1 MERNL
6 ESIIEEIAQN
16 EEFSKEFMAMDEI
29 DEIYAYC
36 KEMGLNSSEEEFDE
50 EVSSMIDN
58 FDLNYSK
65 IGDFELENVAGGSML
80 DKNFNK
86 VVASALSAL
95 TIAGAG
101 AANSNFASA
110 ANDASASTVSVSAS
124 EKTQSAKN
132 IKSSSKMEYT
142 KEKFNKIK
150 NSVLS
155 FCKKHKIA
163 VGATTAAIILA
174 AVYGSVALYKKDANP
189 LHWFGNKTGDND
201 KMAEKDRQE
210 YLKKRE
216 QEDLHNVV
224 SVAQTGGDSLLSLHE
239 RNKLTDNTMEGW
251 NTGMDRIDQLKDTSE
266 KIQGYFTSATT
277 LKKVIDGANESK
289 DWLVRDNANF
299 KAVCARLGSSLSNL
313 NTSGGSLPDG
323 VNAEQLSA
331 LATYFQGLGGS
342 SS

>member
-16 EEFSKEFMAMDEI
+16 EELSKEFTAMDEI

-65 IGDFELENVAGGSML
+65 IDDFELENVAGGSML
-80 DKNFNK
+80 DKKFNK

-110 ANDASASTVSVSAS
+110 ANATSASTVSASAS

-142 KEKFNKIK
+142 KEKFNEIK
-150 NSVLS
+150 NSLLR

-163 VGATTAAIILA
+163 VDVTTAAIILA

-189 LHWFGNKTGDND
+189 LHWFNKAKTTKDDDN
-201 KMAEKDRQE
+201 
-210 YLKKRE
+210 
-216 QEDLHNVV
+216 
-224 SVAQTGGDSLLSLHE
+224 QTGGSTAAGSNMT
-239 RNKLTDNTMEGW
+239 REGAI
-251 NTGMDRIDQLKDTSE
+251 R
-266 KIQGYFTSATT
+266 
-277 LKKVIDGANESK
+277 
-289 DWLVRDNANF
+289 
-299 KAVCARLGSSLSNL
+299 AVALWGTNGSLSDVP
-313 NTSGGSLPDG
+313 SD
-323 VNAEQLSA
+323 AIKWIDDHKKEIQL
-331 LATYFQGLGGS
+331 
-342 SS
+342 

>member
-6 ESIIEEIAQN
+6 ESIIKEIAQN
-16 EEFSKEFMAMDEI
+16 EELSKEFMAMDEI

-58 FDLNYSK
+58 FDSNYSK

-110 ANDASASTVSVSAS
+110 ANGASASTVSVSAS

-132 IKSSSKMEYT
+132 IKSSSKIEYT

-174 AVYGSVALYKKDANP
+174 VIYTCVAVHKGSFNPRNWSGNTDNLNSNPEGNGDTVVEAQDGELKSAMDSLYSCIYSDAEAPGSFWSDIRTIVEIYN
-189 LHWFGNKTGDND
+189 NEDT
-201 KMAEKDRQE
+201 Q
-210 YLKKRE
+210 
-216 QEDLHNVV
+216 QEDKNAAKAFL
-224 SVAQTGGDSLLSLHE
+224 
-239 RNKLTDNTMEGW
+239 
-251 NTGMDRIDQLKDTSE
+251 E
-266 KIQGYFTSATT
+266 K
-277 LKKVIDGANESK
+277 ANE
-289 DWLVRDNANF
+289 VYRTPVVTF
-299 KAVCARLGSSLSNL
+299 
-313 NTSGGSLPDG
+313 DG
-323 VNAEQLSA
+323 EGHCTVND
-331 LATYFQGLGGS
+331 
-342 SS
+342 

>member
-16 EEFSKEFMAMDEI
+16 EELSKEFTAMDEI

-80 DKNFNK
+80 DKKFNK

-110 ANDASASTVSVSAS
+110 ANATSASTVSASAS

-132 IKSSSKMEYT
+132 IKSS
-142 KEKFNKIK
+142 
-150 NSVLS
+150 LLR

-163 VGATTAAIILA
+163 VGVTTAAIILA

-189 LHWFGNKTGDND
+189 LHWFITKEDA
-201 KMAEKDRQE
+201 M
-210 YLKKRE
+210 RE
-216 QEDLHNVV
+216 V
-224 SVAQTGGDSLLSLHE
+224 SVWLITGNLDNVPVGAIKWINDHKKGDPALEELSRRVDEKVQQLEKE
-239 RNKLTDNTMEGW
+239 R
-251 NTGMDRIDQLKDTSE
+251 S
-266 KIQGYFTSATT
+266 
-277 LKKVIDGANESK
+277 
-289 DWLVRDNANF
+289 
-299 KAVCARLGSSLSNL
+299 
-313 NTSGGSLPDG
+313 
-323 VNAEQLSA
+323 
-331 LATYFQGLGGS
+331 
-342 SS
+342 